1 MIGQTIS
8 HYRVLEKLGGGGMG
22 VVYKAED
29 TRLHRF
35 VALKFLPDEVAE
47 DAQSL
52 ARFRRE
58 AQAASALNHPNIC
71 TIHDIGEENGHA
83 FIAMEFLEGVTLK
96 HKIGGRP
103 MEIDEMLRLGI
114 EIADALDAAHA
125 AGIVHRDIKPA
136 NIFVTKRG
144 HAKVLDFGL
153 AKVKGDQ
160 VGSSQLAGLQVTAE
174 GTDQHLTSPGTT
186 LGTVAYMSPEQALGK
201 ELDHRTDLFSFG
213 AVLYEM
219 STGTLPFRGE
229 TSAAIFDAILHKSP
243 VAPVRLNPDLPPRLE
258 EVTNKA
264 LEKDRNLRYQQA
276 AEMGTDLQRIKR
288 DLDSSGRQ
296 FTSNSA
302 SAASSGASTAVP
314 VASASD
320 RRASDGR
327 PSGPA
332 GSTAA
337 ASAVDASTPLSASSS
352 AVAAARGHKTAT
364 GAALLVGL
372 FIAAAAVYGV
382 YTLVRRPATP
392 PFQTFS
398 ITQLTSTGKVQ
409 NAAISPDGRFLLS
422 VQSDNGSESLWLR
435 NIPTSSDTQVLPA
448 SGQSFASLVFSPDG
462 NSFYFRESAGTTGAF
477 NLFRAPLL
485 GGSPALLAKDVDGG
499 PVFSPDGKRIVYCR
513 YNDPE
518 VNKWRLLQADA
529 DGGNEKVLY
538 VEPAPGGPPAQ
549 LAWSPDGKLLAISNL
564 TLNSKSLS
572 QIRFFDF
579 AQGSVETF
587 VASTDKIILDNAWAP
602 DGRGIFIIYV
612 PRGEHLSV
620 QAQIGL
626 FSYPE
631 GTFHPITNDL
641 TDHSSLSIA
650 GDGHALATVQKET
663 STQIVLMPP
672 SGAGPL
678 TPVPGIA
685 ARESLPS
692 FSWTGDGQ
700 LLISHGDRLVR
711 QHTDGTHAVTILS
724 DPAAWISAPV
734 SCDNDRWIAL
744 NWMVHGEG
752 IANRVWRANPDG
764 SDAVPLTPGGFG
776 SFWGCSPDG
785 KWLYYS
791 DRLTSGVLRISSG
804 GGKPEL
810 VPGANPPNSLM
821 AQAVPSPDGKTIA
834 VFTDVLNPESK
845 AYSNRIVLASLDSGV
860 RNLDLDPTLKAVF
873 HSQGPPDSA
882 AFRFSPDGKSVAFVI
897 EDAGVDNVWI
907 QPLDGSKGR
916 KLTDFNDGERIQDF
930 RWSPDGKTLALLRF
944 HSVSDV
950 ILLRDNSPSKDAH

>member
-35 VALKFLPDEVAE
+35 VALKFLPDEVAG
-47 DAQSL
+47 DAQAL

-96 HKIGGRP
+96 HRIGGRS
-103 MEIDEMLRLGI
+103 MEIDEILRLGI

-153 AKVKGDQ
+153 AKVKADQ
-160 VGSSQLAGLQVTAE
+160 VDSSQLAGLQATAE
-174 GTDQHLTSPGTT
+174 ATDHHLTSPGTT

-243 VAPVRLNPDLPPRLE
+243 VPPVRLNPDLPPRLE

-264 LEKDRNLRYQQA
+264 LEKDRTLRYQQA

-288 DLDSSGRQ
+288 DLDSSGRL
-296 FTSNSA
+296 FASNSESSVPFGGTAVPAVSA
-302 SAASSGASTAVP
+302 SAGQLSGVASS
-314 VASASD
+314 D
-320 RRASDGR
+320 
-327 PSGPA
+327 
-332 GSTAA
+332 
-337 ASAVDASTPLSASSS
+337 VDASALSSGSSS
-352 AVAAARGHKTAT
+352 AVAAIRRHKSAT
-364 GAALLVGL
+364 GAALLAGL
-372 FIAAAAVYGV
+372 LVVAAAIYGV
-382 YTLVRRPATP
+382 YTLLRRPAAT
-392 PFQTFS
+392 PFQNFS
-398 ITQLTSTGKVQ
+398 ITQLTNTGKVQ
-409 NAAISPDGRFLLS
+409 NAAISPDGRFLLT

-435 NIPTSSDTQVLPA
+435 NIPTGSDTQVLPA
-448 SGQSFASLVFSPDG
+448 SGHSFASLVFSPDG
-462 NSFYFRESAGTTGAF
+462 NSFYFRETAGGSGAF

-499 PVFSPDGKRIVYCR
+499 PVFSPDGKRIVYAR

-518 VNKWRLLQADA
+518 LNKWRLLEADT

-538 VEPAPGGPPAQ
+538 VEPAPGGPVAE
-549 LAWSPDGKLLAISNL
+549 LSWSPDGKRVAISTL

-579 AQGSVETF
+579 ASGSVEPF
-587 VASTDKIILDNAWAP
+587 VAPADKIILGNAWTP
-602 DGRGIFIIYV
+602 DGRGIFVAYV

-620 QAQIGL
+620 QTQIGL
-626 FSYPE
+626 FSYPD
-631 GTFHPITNDL
+631 GAFRPITNDL
-641 TDHSSLSIA
+641 TDHSSLSLSA
-650 GDGHALATVQKET
+650 DGHTLATVQKET

-678 TPVPGIA
+678 TLVAGLS
-685 ARESLPS
+685 ARETLPS

-711 QHTDGTHAVTILS
+711 QHIDGTHAATLLS

-734 SCDNDRWIAL
+734 SCDSDRWIAL

-752 IANRVWRANPDG
+752 SANRIWRANPEG
-764 SDAVPLTPGGFG
+764 SDLVPLTSGEFG

-791 DRLTSGVLRISSG
+791 EQITNGVSRIASG
-804 GGKPEL
+804 GGKPEP
-810 VPGANPPNSLM
+810 VPGANPPNSLTV
-821 AQAVPSPDGKTIA
+821 QATLSPDGKTLAI
-834 VFTDVLNPESK
+834 FTEVLNPESK
-845 AYSNRIVLASLDSGV
+845 TYFNRIVLDNLDSGV
-860 RNLDLDPTLKAVF
+860 RNLDLDPALKAVF
-873 HSQGPPDSA
+873 RTQGPPDSA
-882 AFRFSPDGKSVAFVI
+882 GFRFSPDGKFISFVI
-897 EDAGVDNVWI
+897 EDAGEDNIWM
-907 QPLDGSKGR
+907 QPVDGSKGR
-916 KLTDFNDGERIQDF
+916 KLTNFNDSERIQDF
-930 RWSPDGKTLALLRF
+930 RWSPDGKSLALLRF

-950 ILLRDNSPSKDAH
+950 ILLRDPGNSSRVVQ

>member
-35 VALKFLPDEVAE
+35 VALKFLPDEVAG

-96 HKIGGRP
+96 HRIGGRP
-103 MEIDEMLRLGI
+103 MEIDEILRLGI

-136 NIFVTKRG
+136 NMFITKRG

-153 AKVKGDQ
+153 AKVKADRG
-160 VGSSQLAGLQVTAE
+160 GSSQLAGLQATAE

-258 EVTNKA
+258 EITNKA

-276 AEMGTDLQRIKR
+276 AEMGTDLQRVKR
-288 DLDSSGRQ
+288 DLDSSGRL
-296 FTSNSA
+296 FA
-302 SAASSGASTAVP
+302 SQIESSASSGASSVP
-314 VASASD
+314 VVGASAGELSGA
-320 RRASDGR
+320 AS
-327 PSGPA
+327 
-332 GSTAA
+332 
-337 ASAVDASTPLSASSS
+337 SAVDASAPSSASSS
-352 AVAAARGHKTAT
+352 AVATARRHKTAS
-364 GAALLVGL
+364 GAALLAGL
-372 FIAAAAVYGV
+372 LIAAAAVYGV
-382 YTLVRRPATP
+382 YALLRRPAP
-392 PFQTFS
+392 APFQNFS
-398 ITQLTSTGKVQ
+398 ITQLTNTGKVL

-422 VQSDNGSESLWLR
+422 VQSDNGNESLWLR
-435 NIPTSSDTQVLPA
+435 NIPTGSNTQVLPA

-462 NSFYFRESAGTTGAF
+462 NSFYFRETAGGLAAF

-499 PVFSPDGKRIVYCR
+499 SVFSPDGKSIVYSR

-518 VNKWRLLQADA
+518 LNKWRLLQADA

-538 VEPAPGGPPAQ
+538 VEPAAGGPPAE
-549 LAWSPDGKLLAISNL
+549 LSWSPDGKRVAISTL
-564 TLNSKSLS
+564 TSNGKSLS

-579 AQGSVETF
+579 ASGSMQPF
-587 VASTDKIILDNAWAP
+587 VAPSDKIILGNAWAP
-602 DGRGIFIIYV
+602 DGRGIFVNYV

-620 QAQIGL
+620 KEQIGL
-626 FSYPE
+626 FSYPD
-631 GTFHPITNDL
+631 GAFHPITNDL
-641 TDHSSLSIA
+641 TDHNFLSIA
-650 GDGHALATVQKET
+650 ADGHTLATVQQEI

-672 SGAGPL
+672 SGVGPL
-678 TPVPGIA
+678 TPVPGFA

-724 DPAAWISAPV
+724 DPAAWISNPV

-752 IANRVWRANPDG
+752 SGNRIWRANPDG
-764 SDAVPLTPGGFG
+764 SDPVPLTSGEFG
-776 SFWGCSPDG
+776 TFCGCSPDG
-785 KWLYYS
+785 KWLYY
-791 DRLTSGVLRISSG
+791 TEQVTNGVLRVSAG

-810 VPGANPPNSLM
+810 VPGANPPNSQGI
-821 AQAVPSPDGKTIA
+821 QATLSPDGKTLAI
-834 VFTDVLNPESK
+834 FTEVLNPESK
-845 AYSNRIVLASLDSGV
+845 NYSNRIVLASLGSGV
-860 RNLDLDPTLKAVF
+860 RTLDLDTGLKVVYRT
-873 HSQGPPDSA
+873 QGPPASA
-882 AFRFSPDGKSVAFVI
+882 GFRFSPDGKSLAFVI
-897 EDAGVDNVWI
+897 EEAGVDNIWM
-907 QPLDGSKGR
+907 QPVDGSKGR
-916 KLTDFNDGERIQDF
+916 KLTNFNDPEKIQDF
-930 RWSPDGKTLALLRF
+930 RWSPDGKALAMQRF
-944 HSVSDV
+944 SSVSDV
-950 ILLRDNSPSKDAH
+950 ILLHDTGNSSRVGQ

>member
-35 VALKFLPDEVAE
+35 VALKFLPDEVAG

-71 TIHDIGEENGHA
+71 TIYDIGDESGHA

-96 HKIGGRP
+96 HRIGGRA
-103 MEIDEMLRLGI
+103 MEIDEVLRLGI

-153 AKVKGDQ
+153 AKVKAEQ
-160 VGSSQLAGLQVTAE
+160 AQSSQLAGLQATAE
-174 GTDQHLTSPGTT
+174 GSDPHLTSPGTT

-201 ELDHRTDLFSFG
+201 ELDQRTDLFSFG

-229 TSAAIFDAILHKSP
+229 TSAAIFDAILHKAP

-288 DLDSSGRQ
+288 DLDSSGRP
-296 FTSNSA
+296 FASNTEPS
-302 SAASSGASTAVP
+302 ASSGVSAVP
-314 VASASD
+314 VGGAS
-320 RRASDGR
+320 
-327 PSGPA
+327 SGLS
-332 GSTAA
+332 GAA
-337 ASAVDASTPLSASSS
+337 ISAVDASVPSSASSS
-352 AVAAARGHKTAT
+352 AVAAARRHKTAT
-364 GAALLVGL
+364 GAALVVGL
-372 FIAAAAVYGV
+372 LMAAAAAYGV
-382 YTLVRRPATP
+382 YTLLRRPTAAH
-392 PFQTFS
+392 FQNFS
-398 ITQLTSTGKVQ
+398 ITQLTNTGKVQ
-409 NAAISPDGRFLLS
+409 TAAISPDGRFLLS
-422 VQSDNGSESLWLR
+422 VQSDSGNESLWLR
-435 NIPTSSDTQVLPA
+435 NIPTGSNTQVLPGT
-448 SGQSFASLVFSPDG
+448 GQSFASLVFSPDG
-462 NSFYFRESAGTTGAF
+462 NSFYFRETAGSADAF

-485 GGSPALLAKDVDGG
+485 GGSPTLLAKDVDGG
-499 PVFSPDGKRIVYCR
+499 PIFSPDGKHIVYSR

-518 VNKWRLLQADA
+518 LNKWRLLEADA
-529 DGGNEKVLY
+529 EGGNEKVLN
-538 VEPAPGGPPAQ
+538 VESEPGGPAAE
-549 LAWSPDGKLLAISNL
+549 LSWSPDGKRVAISSL

-579 AQGSVETF
+579 ARGSMEPF
-587 VASTDKIILDNAWAP
+587 VAPTDKIILGNAWAP
-602 DGRGIFIIYV
+602 DGRGIFVAYV
-612 PRGEHLSV
+612 PRGEHLAV
-620 QAQIGL
+620 QTQIGL
-626 FSYPE
+626 FSYPD
-631 GTFHPITNDL
+631 GAFRSITNDL
-641 TDHSSLSIA
+641 TDHSSLSLSA
-650 GDGHALATVQKET
+650 DGHTLAAVQKET
-663 STQIVLMPP
+663 STQIALVPP
-672 SGAGPL
+672 SGTGPL

-685 ARESLPS
+685 TRENLPS

-711 QHTDGTHAVTILS
+711 QHSDGTHAVTILS
-724 DPAAWISAPV
+724 DPAAWISDPV

-752 IANRVWRANPDG
+752 SANQIWRANPDG
-764 SDAVPLTPGGFG
+764 SAAVPLTSGEFG
-776 SFWGCSPDG
+776 SLWGCSSDG
-785 KWLYYS
+785 KWLYY
-791 DRLTSGVLRISSG
+791 TEQFTNGVVRVPAG

-810 VPGANPPNSLM
+810 VPGANPPNSLT
-821 AQAVPSPDGKTIA
+821 AQATLSPDGKTLAI
-834 VFTDVLNPESK
+834 FTLVLNPESK
-845 AYSNRIVLASLDSGV
+845 TYSSRIVLASLDSGV
-860 RNLDLDPTLKAVF
+860 RNLDLDPVLKAVF
-873 HSQGPPDSA
+873 HSQGPPASA
-882 AFRFSPDGKSVAFVI
+882 GFHFSPDGKSIAFVI
-897 EDAGVDNVWI
+897 EDTGVDNIWM
-907 QPLDGSKGR
+907 QPVDGSKGR
-916 KLTDFNDGERIQDF
+916 KLTDLNDSESIQDF
-930 RWSPDGKTLALLRF
+930 RWSPDGKALALLRF

-950 ILLRDNSPSKDAH
+950 VLLRDTGNSSSGTQ

>member
-29 TRLHRF
+29 TRLRRF
-35 VALKFLPDEVAE
+35 VALKFLPDDVAG

-71 TIHDIGEENGHA
+71 TIHDIGDENGHA

-103 MEIDEMLRLGI
+103 MEIDELLRLGI

-136 NIFVTKRG
+136 NIFITKRG

-153 AKVKGDQ
+153 AKVKADRLE
-160 VGSSQLAGLQVTAE
+160 SSQLAGLQATAE

-229 TSAAIFDAILHKSP
+229 TSAAIFDAILHKAP

-288 DLDSSGRQ
+288 DLDSSGRLVG
-296 FTSNSA
+296 SSIE
-302 SAASSGASTAVP
+302 SPASSGASTAVP
-314 VASASD
+314 VASASEGQ
-320 RRASDGR
+320 S
-327 PSGPA
+327 SGPA
-332 GSTAA
+332 SSGAR
-337 ASAVDASTPLSASSS
+337 ASAPSSASSS
-352 AVAAARGHKTAT
+352 AVATAQRHKTAT
-364 GAALLVGL
+364 GAALLAGL
-372 FIAAAAVYGV
+372 LIAAAAVFGV
-382 YTLVRRPATP
+382 YTLLRRPAAI
-392 PFQTFS
+392 PFQSFS
-398 ITQLTSTGKVQ
+398 ITQLTNTGKVR

-422 VQSDNGSESLWLR
+422 VQSDNGNESLWLR
-435 NIPTSSDTQVLPA
+435 NIPTGSDTQVIPA
-448 SGQSFASLVFSPDG
+448 SGQSFASLVFSSDG
-462 NSFYFRESAGTTGAF
+462 NSFYFRETAGPEGAF

-485 GGSPALLAKDVDGG
+485 GGAPTLLAKDVDGG
-499 PVFSPDGKRIVYCR
+499 PVFSPDGKRIVYSR

-518 VNKWRLLQADA
+518 VNKWRLLEADA
-529 DGGNEKVLY
+529 DGGNEKVLN
-538 VEPAPGGPPAQ
+538 VEPTPGGPPAE
-549 LAWSPDGKLLAISNL
+549 LSWSPDGKRVAISTL

-579 AQGSVETF
+579 ALGSIQLF
-587 VASTDKIILDNAWAP
+587 VAPTDKIIIGNAWAP
-602 DGRGIFIIYV
+602 DGRGIFVNYI

-620 QAQIGL
+620 EAQIGL

-650 GDGHALATVQKET
+650 GDGHTLATVQRET

-685 ARESLPS
+685 AREALPS

-700 LLISHGDRLVR
+700 LLVSHGDRLIR
-711 QHTDGTHAVTILS
+711 QHTDGSHAVTLLS
-724 DPAAWISAPV
+724 DPAAWISDPV

-752 IANRVWRANPDG
+752 SANRIWRANPDG
-764 SDAVPLTPGGFG
+764 SGAVPLTSGEFG
-776 SFWGCSPDG
+776 SLWGCSPDG
-785 KWLYYS
+785 KWLYYTEQV
-791 DRLTSGVLRISSG
+791 TSGVLRISSG
-804 GGKPEL
+804 GGKPEP
-810 VPGANPPNSLM
+810 VPGANPPNSLTG
-821 AQAVPSPDGKTIA
+821 QAMLSPDGKTLAI
-834 VFTDVLNPESK
+834 FTEVLNPESK
-845 AYSNRIVLASLDSGV
+845 TYFTRIVLAGLDSGV
-860 RNLDLDPTLKAVF
+860 RNLDVDPALKVIF
-873 HSQGPPDSA
+873 RSQGPPDSA
-882 AFRFSPDGKSVAFVI
+882 GFHFSPDGKSIAFVVD
-897 EDAGVDNVWI
+897 EAGQDNIWI
-907 QPLDGSKGR
+907 QPLEGSKGR
-916 KLTDFNDGERIQDF
+916 NLTHFNDPEKIQDF
-930 RWSPDGKTLALLRF
+930 RWSPDGKSLALLRF
-944 HSVSDV
+944 SSVSDV
-950 ILLRDNSPSKDAH
+950 ILLRDTGASTTAP

>member
-35 VALKFLPDEVAE
+35 VALKFLPDAVAG

-71 TIHDIGEENGHA
+71 TIHDIGDENGHP

-96 HKIGGRP
+96 HRIGGRA
-103 MEIDEMLRLGI
+103 MEIDEILRLGI

-153 AKVKGDQ
+153 AKVKADQ
-160 VGSSQLAGLQVTAE
+160 AQSSQLAGLQATAE
-174 GTDQHLTSPGTT
+174 GSDQHLTSPGTT

-219 STGTLPFRGE
+219 STGTLPFRGD

-264 LEKDRNLRYQQA
+264 LEKERSLRYQQA
-276 AEMGTDLQRIKR
+276 AEMGTDLQRVKR
-288 DLDSSGRQ
+288 DLDSSGRPLA
-296 FTSNSA
+296 SNIESP
-302 SAASSGASTAVP
+302 ASSGVSAVPMGDASAGQLSRAAISTAD
-314 VASASD
+314 ASA
-320 RRASDGR
+320 
-327 PSGPA
+327 PS
-332 GSTAA
+332 
-337 ASAVDASTPLSASSS
+337 SASSS
-352 AVAAARGHKTAT
+352 AVAAARRHKTAT
-364 GAALLVGL
+364 GAVLLVGL
-372 FIAAAAVYGV
+372 LIAAAAVYGI
-382 YTLVRRPATP
+382 YALSRHPTAAR
-392 PFQTFS
+392 FQNFS
-398 ITQLTSTGKVQ
+398 ITQLTSTGKVL

-422 VQSDNGSESLWLR
+422 VQSDNGNESLWLR
-435 NIPTSSDTQVLPA
+435 NIPTGSNTQVIPA
-448 SGQSFASLVFSPDG
+448 SGESFASLVFSPDG
-462 NSFYFRESAGTTGAF
+462 NSFYFRESVGTAATF
-477 NLFRAPLL
+477 SLFRAPLL
-485 GGSPALLAKDVDGG
+485 GGSPVLLAKDVDGG
-499 PVFSPDGKRIVYCR
+499 PVFSPDGKSMVYCR

-529 DGGNEKVLY
+529 DGGNEKVLNI
-538 VEPAPGGPPAQ
+538 EAEPGGPAAE
-549 LAWSPDGKLLAISNL
+549 LSWSPDGKRMAISTL

-572 QIRFFDF
+572 RLRFFDF
-579 AQGSVETF
+579 AHGSIEPF
-587 VASTDKIILDNAWAP
+587 VAPADKIILGNAWAP
-602 DGRGIFIIYV
+602 DGRGIFVAYV

-626 FSYPE
+626 FSYPD
-631 GTFHPITNDL
+631 GAFRSITNDL
-641 TDHSSLSIA
+641 ADHGSLSLSA
-650 GDGHALATVQKET
+650 DGRTLATVQKET

-672 SGAGPL
+672 SGAGSL
-678 TPVPGIA
+678 TAVPGIA
-685 ARESLPS
+685 TREALPS

-700 LLISHGDRLVR
+700 LLISHGDRLIR
-711 QHTDGTHAVTILS
+711 QHTDGTHAMTILS
-724 DPAAWISAPV
+724 DPAAWISDPV

-752 IANRVWRANPDG
+752 SPNRIWRSNPDG
-764 SDAVPLTPGGFG
+764 SGGVPLTSGEFG
-776 SFWGCSPDG
+776 SLWGCSPDG
-785 KWLYYS
+785 KWLYYT
-791 DRLTSGVLRISSG
+791 DQIVNGVLRVPAN

-810 VPGANPPNSLM
+810 VPGTNPPNSLM
-821 AQAVPSPDGKTIA
+821 AQATLSSDGKTLA
-834 VFTDVLNPESK
+834 TFTGVLNPESK
-845 AYSNRIVLASLDSGV
+845 TYSNRIVLASLDSGV
-860 RNLDLDPTLKAVF
+860 RNLDLNPVLNVVF
-873 HSQGPPDSA
+873 HSQGPPQSA
-882 AFRFSPDGKSVAFVI
+882 GFHFSPDGRSIAFVI
-897 EDAGVDNVWI
+897 EEAGVDNIWI
-907 QPLDGSKGR
+907 QPLNGSNGR
-916 KLTDFNDGERIQDF
+916 KLTNFNDSERIQDF

-944 HSVSDV
+944 SSVSDV
-950 ILLRDNSPSKDAH
+950 VLLRDTGNGSKVAQ

>member
-35 VALKFLPDEVAE
+35 VALKFLPDDVAR

-71 TIHDIGEENGHA
+71 TIHDIGDENGHA

-96 HKIGGRP
+96 HRIGGRA
-103 MEIDEMLRLGI
+103 MEVDEILRLGI

-125 AGIVHRDIKPA
+125 TGIVHRDIKPA

-153 AKVKGDQ
+153 AKVRADQ
-160 VGSSQLAGLQVTAE
+160 VESSQLAGLQATAE
-174 GTDQHLTSPGTT
+174 GSDQHLTSPGTT

-213 AVLYEM
+213 AVIYEM

-229 TSAAIFDAILHKSP
+229 TSAAIFDAILHKAP

-288 DLDSSGRQ
+288 DLDSSGRV
-296 FTSNSA
+296 FANGESS
-302 SAASSGASTAVP
+302 ASSGASTAVP
-314 VASASD
+314 AAN
-320 RRASDGR
+320 ASDGR
-327 PSGPA
+327 LSGPA
-332 GSTAA
+332 GSTAPG
-337 ASAVDASTPLSASSS
+337 STVDVSTSLSASSS
-352 AVAAARGHKTAT
+352 AVAAARGNKTAT

-372 FIAAAAVYGV
+372 LVAAAAVYGV
-382 YTLVRRPATP
+382 YTLVRRPAAA
-392 PFQTFS
+392 PFQSFS
-398 ITQLTSTGKVQ
+398 IAQLTSTGKVQ

-422 VQSDNGSESLWLR
+422 VQSDNGNESLWLR
-435 NIPTSSDTQVLPA
+435 NIPTGSDTQVLPA
-448 SGQSFASLVFSPDG
+448 SGESFASLVFSPDG
-462 NSFYFRESAGTTGAF
+462 NSFYFRETAGFTGAF

-518 VNKWRLLQADA
+518 LNKWRLLQADA
-529 DGGNEKVLY
+529 DGGNEKVLNI
-538 VEPAPGGPPAQ
+538 EPTPGGPPAE
-549 LAWSPDGKLLAISNL
+549 LSWSPDGKRLAISNL

-579 AQGSVETF
+579 AQGSMETF
-587 VASTDKIILDNAWAP
+587 VTSTDKIILDDAWAP
-602 DGRGIFIIYV
+602 DGRGIFVIYV

-626 FSYPE
+626 FSYPD

-641 TDHSSLSIA
+641 TDHNSLSIA

-700 LLISHGDRLVR
+700 LLISHGDHLVR
-711 QHTDGTHAVTILS
+711 EHTDGTHAVTLLS

-734 SCDNDRWIAL
+734 SCENDHWIAL

-752 IANRVWRANPDG
+752 IANRIWRANPDG
-764 SDAVPLTPGGFG
+764 SDAVPLTSGEFG

-785 KWLYYS
+785 KWLYFS
-791 DRLTSGVLRISSG
+791 ERHTNGVLRISSG

-834 VFTDVLNPESK
+834 IFTDVLNPESK

-873 HSQGPPDSA
+873 RSQGPPDSA
-882 AFRFSPDGKSVAFVI
+882 GFHFSPDGKSIDFVI
-897 EDAGVDNVWI
+897 EDGGADNIWM

-916 KLTDFNDGERIQDF
+916 KLTNFDDAEQIQDF

-950 ILLRDNSPSKDAH
+950 ILLRDNGAAKDAR

>member
-29 TRLHRF
+29 TRLRRF
-35 VALKFLPDEVAE
+35 VALKFLPDEVAG

-71 TIHDIGEENGHA
+71 TIYDIGDESGHA
-83 FIAMEFLEGVTLK
+83 FIAMEFLEGATLK
-96 HKIGGRP
+96 HRIGGRA
-103 MEIDEMLRLGI
+103 MEIDEILRLGI

-125 AGIVHRDIKPA
+125 AAIVHRDIKPA

-153 AKVKGDQ
+153 AKVNADH
-160 VGSSQLAGLQVTAE
+160 VEPSQLGGLQATAE
-174 GTDQHLTSPGTT
+174 GIDQHLTSPGTT

-264 LEKDRNLRYQQA
+264 LEKDRSLRYQQA
-276 AEMGTDLQRIKR
+276 AEMGTDLQRVKR
-288 DLDSSGRQ
+288 DLDSSGHVIAPDGGSS
-296 FTSNSA
+296 TSSGAAAGPVGAASA
-302 SAASSGASTAVP
+302 GQLSGAASSAAPASTL
-314 VASASD
+314 
-320 RRASDGR
+320 
-327 PSGPA
+327 SG
-332 GSTAA
+332 
-337 ASAVDASTPLSASSS
+337 ASSS
-352 AVAAARGHKTAT
+352 AVAAAGRHKTAA
-364 GAALLVGL
+364 GAAVLAGLLITV
-372 FIAAAAVYGV
+372 AAVYGI
-382 YTLVRRPATP
+382 YTLVRRPAAA
-392 PFQTFS
+392 PFQNFS
-398 ITQLTSTGKVQ
+398 ITQLTSTGKVLI
-409 NAAISPDGRFLLS
+409 AAISPDGRFLLS
-422 VQSDNGSESLWLR
+422 VQSDNGNESLWLR
-435 NIPTSSDTQVLPA
+435 NIPTGSDTQVLAA

-462 NSFYFRESAGTTGAF
+462 NSFYFRETAGGPSAF

-485 GGSPALLAKDVDGG
+485 GGSPTLLAKDVDGG
-499 PVFSPDGKRIVYCR
+499 PVFSPDGKSIVYSR

-518 VNKWRLLQADA
+518 LNKWRLLEADA
-529 DGGNEKVLY
+529 DGGNEKVLNI
-538 VEPAPGGPPAQ
+538 EADPGGPAAE
-549 LAWSPDGKLLAISNL
+549 LSWSPDGKRVAFSSL

-579 AQGSVETF
+579 ARGSMEAF
-587 VASTDKIILDNAWAP
+587 VAPTDKIILGNAWAP
-602 DGRGIFIIYV
+602 DGRGIFVNYV

-620 QAQIGL
+620 KGQIGL

-631 GTFHPITNDL
+631 GTFRSVTTDL
-641 TDHSSLSIA
+641 TDHNSLSVA
-650 GDGHALATVQKET
+650 GDGHTLATVQKET
-663 STQIVLMPP
+663 STQIALMPP
-672 SGAGPL
+672 NGAGPL

-685 ARESLPS
+685 ARENLPS

-700 LLISHGDRLVR
+700 LLISHGDHLVR

-724 DPAAWISAPV
+724 DPTAWISAPV

-752 IANRVWRANPDG
+752 SGNRLWRANPDG
-764 SDAVPLTPGGFG
+764 SDPMPLSSGDFG

-785 KWLYYS
+785 KWLYY
-791 DRLTSGVLRISSG
+791 TEQFTNGVLRVPAS

-810 VPGANPPNSLM
+810 VPGANPPNSLTV
-821 AQAVPSPDGKTIA
+821 QATPFPDGKGIA
-834 VFTDVLNPESK
+834 IFTEVLNPETK
-845 AYSNRIVLASLDSGV
+845 TYSNRIVLDSLDSGV
-860 RNLDLDPTLKAVF
+860 RNLDLDSTLKAVF
-873 HSQGPPDSA
+873 RSQGPPDSA
-882 AFRFSPDGKSVAFVI
+882 GFHFSPDGKSIDFVI
-897 EDAGVDNVWI
+897 EDRGVDNIWM

-916 KLTDFNDGERIQDF
+916 KLTNFNDSEQIQDF
-930 RWSPDGKTLALLRF
+930 RWSPDGKSLALLRF
-944 HSVSDV
+944 SSVSDV
-950 ILLRDNSPSKDAH
+950 ILLRDTATVRGSSDVRH

>member
-35 VALKFLPDEVAE
+35 VALKFLPDEVAG

-96 HKIGGRP
+96 HRIGGRS
-103 MEIDEMLRLGI
+103 MEIDEILRVGI

-153 AKVKGDQ
+153 AKVKAEPAQ
-160 VGSSQLAGLQVTAE
+160 SSQLAGLQATVE
-174 GTDQHLTSPGTT
+174 GTNQHLTSPGTT

-288 DLDSSGRQ
+288 DLDSSGRP
-296 FTSNSA
+296 FASNSE
-302 SAASSGASTAVP
+302 SSASSGASAVP
-314 VASASD
+314 VVSASA
-320 RRASDGR
+320 GQL
-327 PSGPA
+327 SGAA
-332 GSTAA
+332 G
-337 ASAVDASTPLSASSS
+337 SAVDISAPSNASSS
-352 AVAAARGHKTAT
+352 AVAAIRQHKTAT
-364 GAALLVGL
+364 GAALLAGL
-372 FIAAAAVYGV
+372 LIAAAAVYGV
-382 YTLVRRPATP
+382 YTLLRRPVVA
-392 PFQTFS
+392 PFQSFS
-398 ITQLTSTGKVQ
+398 ITQLTNTGKVQ

-422 VQSDNGSESLWLR
+422 VQSDNGNESLWLR
-435 NIPTSSDTQVLPA
+435 NIPTGSDTQVLPA

-462 NSFYFRESAGTTGAF
+462 DSFYFRETAGGAAAF
-477 NLFRAPLL
+477 NLFRVPLL
-485 GGSPALLAKDVDGG
+485 GGSPTLLAKDVDGG
-499 PVFSPDGKRIVYCR
+499 PIFSPDGKRIVYCR

-518 VNKWRLLQADA
+518 LNKWRLLEADA
-529 DGGNEKVLY
+529 EGGNEKVLY
-538 VEPAPGGPPAQ
+538 VEPAPGGPPAE
-549 LAWSPDGKLLAISNL
+549 LSWSPDGKRVAISTL
-564 TLNSKSLS
+564 TFNSKSLS

-579 AQGSVETF
+579 ASGSVEPF
-587 VASTDKIILDNAWAP
+587 VASADKIILGNAWSP
-602 DGRGIFIIYV
+602 DGRGIFVSYV

-620 QAQIGL
+620 QNQIGL
-626 FSYPE
+626 FSYPD
-631 GTFHPITNDL
+631 GAFRPITNDL
-641 TDHSSLSIA
+641 TDHNSLSLSA
-650 GDGHALATVQKET
+650 DGHTLATVQKET
-663 STQIVLMPP
+663 STQIVHMPP
-672 SGAGPL
+672 SGIGPL
-678 TPVPGIA
+678 MPVPGIA
-685 ARESLPS
+685 TRETLPS

-724 DPAAWISAPV
+724 DPAAWISDPV

-752 IANRVWRANPDG
+752 SANRIWRANPDG
-764 SDAVPLTPGGFG
+764 SGAVPLTSGEFG
-776 SFWGCSPDG
+776 SLWGCSPDG
-785 KWLYYS
+785 KWLYY
-791 DRLTSGVLRISSG
+791 TEQITNGVLRVAAG

-810 VPGANPPNSLM
+810 VPGANPPNSLTV
-821 AQAVPSPDGKTIA
+821 QATLSTDGKTLAI
-834 VFTDVLNPESK
+834 FTEVLNPESK
-845 AYSNRIVLASLDSGV
+845 TYSNRIVLARLDSGV
-860 RNLDLDPTLKAVF
+860 RNLDLDPALKADF
-873 HSQGPPDSA
+873 RNQGPPDSA
-882 AFRFSPDGKSVAFVI
+882 GFRFSPDGKSIAFVI
-897 EDAGVDNVWI
+897 DEAGVDNIWM
-907 QPLDGSKGR
+907 QPVDGSKGR
-916 KLTDFNDGERIQDF
+916 KLTNFSDSERIQDF
-930 RWSPDGKTLALLRF
+930 RWSPDGKALALLRF
-944 HSVSDV
+944 SSVSDV
-950 ILLRDNSPSKDAH
+950 ILLRDTGNSSRVAE

>member
-35 VALKFLPDEVAE
+35 VALKFLPDEVAG

-71 TIHDIGEENGHA
+71 TIYDIGDESGHA

-96 HKIGGRP
+96 HRIGGRA
-103 MEIDEMLRLGI
+103 MEIDETLRLGI
-114 EIADALDAAHA
+114 EIADALDAAHT

-153 AKVKGDQ
+153 AKVKAEQ
-160 VGSSQLAGLQVTAE
+160 AQSSQLAGLQATAE
-174 GTDQHLTSPGTT
+174 GSDQHLTSPGTT

-201 ELDHRTDLFSFG
+201 ELDQRTDLFSFG

-229 TSAAIFDAILHKSP
+229 TSAAIFDAILHKAP

-288 DLDSSGRQ
+288 DLDSSGRP
-296 FTSNSA
+296 FASNTEPS
-302 SAASSGASTAVP
+302 ASSGVSAVP
-314 VASASD
+314 VGGAS
-320 RRASDGR
+320 
-327 PSGPA
+327 SGLS
-332 GSTAA
+332 GAA
-337 ASAVDASTPLSASSS
+337 ISPVDASVPSSASSS
-352 AVAAARGHKTAT
+352 AVAAARRHKTAT
-364 GAALLVGL
+364 GAALVVGL
-372 FIAAAAVYGV
+372 LMAAAAAYGV
-382 YTLVRRPATP
+382 YTLLRRPTAAH
-392 PFQTFS
+392 FQNFS

-409 NAAISPDGRFLLS
+409 RAAISPDGRFLLS
-422 VQSDNGSESLWLR
+422 VQSDSGNESLWLR
-435 NIPTSSDTQVLPA
+435 NIPTGSNTQVLPGA
-448 SGQSFASLVFSPDG
+448 GQSFASLVFSPDG
-462 NSFYFRESAGTTGAF
+462 NSFYFRETAGSADAF

-485 GGSPALLAKDVDGG
+485 GGSPTLLAKDVDGG
-499 PVFSPDGKRIVYCR
+499 PIFSPDGKHIVYSR

-518 VNKWRLLQADA
+518 LNKWRLLEADA
-529 DGGNEKVLY
+529 EGGNEKVLN
-538 VEPAPGGPPAQ
+538 VESEPGGPAAE
-549 LAWSPDGKLLAISNL
+549 LSWSPDGKRVAISSL

-579 AQGSVETF
+579 ARGSMEPF
-587 VASTDKIILDNAWAP
+587 VAPTDKIILGNAWAP
-602 DGRGIFIIYV
+602 DGRGIFVAYV
-612 PRGEHLSV
+612 PRGEHLAV
-620 QAQIGL
+620 QTQIGL
-626 FSYPE
+626 FSYPD
-631 GTFHPITNDL
+631 GAFRSITNDL
-641 TDHSSLSIA
+641 TDHSSLSLSA
-650 GDGHALATVQKET
+650 DGHTLAAVQKET
-663 STQIVLMPP
+663 STQIALVPP
-672 SGAGPL
+672 SGTGPL

-685 ARESLPS
+685 TRENLPS

-711 QHTDGTHAVTILS
+711 QHSDGTHAVTLLS
-724 DPAAWISAPV
+724 DPAAWISDPV

-752 IANRVWRANPDG
+752 SANQIWRANPDG
-764 SDAVPLTPGGFG
+764 SAAVPLTSGEFG
-776 SFWGCSPDG
+776 SLWGCSSDG
-785 KWLYYS
+785 KWLYY
-791 DRLTSGVLRISSG
+791 TEQFTNGVVRVPAG

-810 VPGANPPNSLM
+810 VPGANPPNSLT
-821 AQAVPSPDGKTIA
+821 AQATLSPDGKTLAI
-834 VFTDVLNPESK
+834 FTLVLNPESK
-845 AYSNRIVLASLDSGV
+845 TYSSRIVLASLDSGV
-860 RNLDLDPTLKAVF
+860 RNLDLDPVLKAVF
-873 HSQGPPDSA
+873 HSQGPPASA
-882 AFRFSPDGKSVAFVI
+882 GFHFSPDGKSIAFVI
-897 EDAGVDNVWI
+897 EDTGVDNIWM
-907 QPLDGSKGR
+907 QPVDGSKGR
-916 KLTDFNDGERIQDF
+916 KLTDLNDSESIQDF
-930 RWSPDGKTLALLRF
+930 RWSPDGKALALLRF

-950 ILLRDNSPSKDAH
+950 VLLRDTGNSSSGTQ

>member
-35 VALKFLPDEVAE
+35 VALKFLPDEVAG

-83 FIAMEFLEGVTLK
+83 FIAMEFLEGMTLK
-96 HKIGGRP
+96 HRIGGRP
-103 MEIDEMLRLGI
+103 MEIDEILRLGI

-136 NIFVTKRG
+136 NMFVTKRG

-153 AKVKGDQ
+153 AKVKADPA
-160 VGSSQLAGLQVTAE
+160 GSSQLAGLQATAE

-186 LGTVAYMSPEQALGK
+186 LGTVAYMSTEQALGK

-229 TSAAIFDAILHKSP
+229 TSAAIFDAILHKAP

-258 EVTNKA
+258 EVINKA

-276 AEMGTDLQRIKR
+276 AELGTDLQRIKR
-288 DLDSSGRQ
+288 DLDSSGRV
-296 FTSNSA
+296 FASNSE
-302 SAASSGASTAVP
+302 SSASSGASAVP
-314 VASASD
+314 VVSAS
-320 RRASDGR
+320 
-327 PSGPA
+327 SGQLSGAA
-332 GSTAA
+332 G
-337 ASAVDASTPLSASSS
+337 SAVDTSKPLSGSSS
-352 AVAAARGHKTAT
+352 AVAGIGRHKTAT
-364 GAALLVGL
+364 AAAVLGGLL
-372 FIAAAAVYGV
+372 IAAAAVYGV
-382 YTLVRRPATP
+382 YTLLRRPAAA
-392 PFQTFS
+392 PFQSFS
-398 ITQLTSTGKVQ
+398 ITQLTNTGKVQ
-409 NAAISPDGRFLLS
+409 NAAISPDGRFLLT

-435 NIPTSSDTQVLPA
+435 NIPTGSDTQVLPA

-462 NSFYFRESAGTTGAF
+462 NSFYFRQTAGGAAAF
-477 NLFRAPLL
+477 NLFRVPLL
-485 GGSPALLAKDVDGG
+485 GGSPTLLAKDVDGG
-499 PVFSPDGKRIVYCR
+499 PIFSPDGKRIVYSR

-518 VNKWRLLQADA
+518 LNKWRLLEADA
-529 DGGNEKVLY
+529 EGGNEKVLY
-538 VEPAPGGPPAQ
+538 VEPAPGGPAAE
-549 LAWSPDGKLLAISNL
+549 LSWSPDGKRVAISTL
-564 TLNSKSLS
+564 TSNSKSLS

-579 AQGSVETF
+579 ARGSVEPF
-587 VASTDKIILDNAWAP
+587 VASADKIILGNTWAP
-602 DGRGIFIIYV
+602 DGRGIFVSYV

-620 QAQIGL
+620 QNQIGL
-626 FSYPE
+626 FSYPD
-631 GTFHPITNDL
+631 GAFRSITNDL
-641 TDHSSLSIA
+641 TDHSSLSLSA
-650 GDGHALATVQKET
+650 DGHTLATVQKET

-685 ARESLPS
+685 TRETLPS

-724 DPAAWISAPV
+724 DPAAWISDPV

-752 IANRVWRANPDG
+752 SANRIWRANPDG
-764 SDAVPLTPGGFG
+764 SGAVPLTSGEFG
-776 SFWGCSPDG
+776 SLWGCSPDG
-785 KWLYYS
+785 KSLYYTQQS
-791 DRLTSGVLRISSG
+791 TNGVWRVAAG
-804 GGKPEL
+804 GGNPEL
-810 VPGANPPNSLM
+810 VPGANPPNSLTI
-821 AQAVPSPDGKTIA
+821 QAA
-834 VFTDVLNPESK
+834 L
-845 AYSNRIVLASLDSGV
+845 
-860 RNLDLDPTLKAVF
+860 
-873 HSQGPPDSA
+873 
-882 AFRFSPDGKSVAFVI
+882 
-897 EDAGVDNVWI
+897 
-907 QPLDGSKGR
+907 
-916 KLTDFNDGERIQDF
+916 
-930 RWSPDGKTLALLRF
+930 SPDGKTLAIFTEVL
-944 HSVSDV
+944 
-950 ILLRDNSPSKDAH
+950 NPESKTYSTGSCSTVWTPACRTSTSIPL

>member
-35 VALKFLPDEVAE
+35 VALKFLPDEVSG

-96 HKIGGRP
+96 HRIGGRP
-103 MEIDEMLRLGI
+103 MEIDEILRLGI

-153 AKVKGDQ
+153 AKVKADQ
-160 VGSSQLAGLQVTAE
+160 VDSSQLAGLQATAE

-229 TSAAIFDAILHKSP
+229 TSAAIFDAILHKFP
-243 VAPVRLNPDLPPRLE
+243 VAPVRLNPDLTPRLE

-264 LEKDRNLRYQQA
+264 LEKDRTLRYQQA

-288 DLDSSGRQ
+288 DLDSSGRL
-296 FTSNSA
+296 FDSNSE
-302 SAASSGASTAVP
+302 SSASSGASGVH
-314 VASASD
+314 VVIASAGQLSGA
-320 RRASDGR
+320 AS
-327 PSGPA
+327 
-332 GSTAA
+332 
-337 ASAVDASTPLSASSS
+337 SAVDPSASSSGSSS
-352 AVAAARGHKTAT
+352 AVAAIRRHKTAS
-364 GAALLVGL
+364 GAALLAGL
-372 FIAAAAVYGV
+372 LIAAAAVYGV
-382 YTLVRRPATP
+382 YTLLRRPAAA
-392 PFQTFS
+392 PFQNFS
-398 ITQLTSTGKVQ
+398 ITQLTNTGKVQ
-409 NAAISPDGRFLLS
+409 NAAISPDGRFLLT

-435 NIPTSSDTQVLPA
+435 NIPTGSDTQVLPA

-462 NSFYFRESAGTTGAF
+462 NSFYFRETAGGAAAC

-485 GGSPALLAKDVDGG
+485 GGSPTLLAKDVDGG
-499 PVFSPDGKRIVYCR
+499 PIFSPDGKRIVYSR

-518 VNKWRLLQADA
+518 LNKWRLLETDA

-538 VEPAPGGPPAQ
+538 VEPAPGGPVAE
-549 LAWSPDGKLLAISNL
+549 LSWSPDSKRVAISTL
-564 TLNSKSLS
+564 TSNGKSLS
-572 QIRFFDF
+572 QIRFFDL
-579 AQGSVETF
+579 AGGSMQPF
-587 VASTDKIILDNAWAP
+587 VAPADKIILGNAWAP
-602 DGRGIFIIYV
+602 DGRGIFVAYV

-620 QAQIGL
+620 QTQIGL
-626 FSYPE
+626 FSYPD
-631 GTFHPITNDL
+631 GAFRPITNDL
-641 TDHSSLSIA
+641 TDHNFLSLA
-650 GDGHALATVQKET
+650 ADGHTLVTVQKET
-663 STQIVLMPP
+663 STQIVLMSP

-678 TPVPGIA
+678 TRVSGIA
-685 ARESLPS
+685 TRETLPS

-700 LLISHGDRLVR
+700 LLISHGDHLVR

-724 DPAAWISAPV
+724 DPAAWISDPV
-734 SCDNDRWIAL
+734 SCDKDRWIAL
-744 NWMVHGEG
+744 NWMIHGEG
-752 IANRVWRANPDG
+752 SGNRIWRANPDG
-764 SDAVPLTPGGFG
+764 SDAVSLTSGEF
-776 SFWGCSPDG
+776 SRLWGCSPDG
-785 KWLYYS
+785 KWLYY
-791 DRLTSGVLRISSG
+791 TEQITNGVLRMASG
-804 GGKPEL
+804 GGKPEF
-810 VPGANPPNSLM
+810 VPGANPPNSLT
-821 AQAVPSPDGKTIA
+821 AQAILSPDGKTLAI
-834 VFTDVLNPESK
+834 FTVVLNPESK
-845 AYSNRIVLASLDSGV
+845 TYFNRIVLASLDSGV
-860 RNLDLDPTLKAVF
+860 RNLDLDPVLKAAF
-873 HSQGPPDSA
+873 RSQGPPQSA
-882 AFRFSPDGKSVAFVI
+882 GFRFSPDGKSIAFVI
-897 EDAGVDNVWI
+897 DDAGVDNIWM

-916 KLTDFNDGERIQDF
+916 KLTHFSDPEKIQDF
-930 RWSPDGKTLALLRF
+930 RWSPDGKALALLRF

-950 ILLRDNSPSKDAH
+950 ILLHDTGKSSRVAQ

>member
-8 HYRVLEKLGGGGMG
+8 HYRIIEKLGGGGMG

-29 TRLHRF
+29 ARLHRF
-35 VALKFLPDEVAE
+35 VALKFLPDEVAG

-71 TIHDIGEENGHA
+71 TIHDIGDENGHA
-83 FIAMEFLEGVTLK
+83 FIAMESLEGVTLK
-96 HKIGGRP
+96 HRIGGRS
-103 MEIDEMLRLGI
+103 MEIDEILRLGI

-153 AKVKGDQ
+153 AKVKAEQ
-160 VGSSQLAGLQVTAE
+160 AQSSQLAGLQATAE

-201 ELDHRTDLFSFG
+201 ELDQRTDLFSFG

-219 STGTLPFRGE
+219 STGTLAFRGE
-229 TSAAIFDAILHKSP
+229 TSAAIFDAILHKAP

-258 EVTNKA
+258 EVTSKA

-288 DLDSSGRQ
+288 DLDSSGRLVG
-296 FTSNSA
+296 SSIE
-302 SAASSGASTAVP
+302 SPPSSGASTAVGA
-314 VASASD
+314 VSASA
-320 RRASDGR
+320 GQV
-327 PSGPA
+327 SG
-332 GSTAA
+332 A
-337 ASAVDASTPLSASSS
+337 ASSGAEASARSNASSS
-352 AVAAARGHKTAT
+352 AVAAARRHKTAT
-364 GAALLVGL
+364 GAALFAGL
-372 FIAAAAVYGV
+372 LIAAAAVYGV
-382 YTLVRRPATP
+382 YTFLRLPTAA
-392 PFQTFS
+392 PFESFS
-398 ITQLTSTGKVQ
+398 ITQLTNTGKVQ

-422 VQSDNGSESLWLR
+422 VQSDNGNESLWLR
-435 NIPTSSDTQVLPA
+435 NIPTGSDTQVLPA
-448 SGQSFASLVFSPDG
+448 SGESFASLVFSPDG
-462 NSFYFRESAGTTGAF
+462 NSFYFRKTAGGLSAF

-485 GGSPALLAKDVDGG
+485 GGSPTLLAKDVDGG
-499 PVFSPDGKRIVYCR
+499 PVFSPDGKSIVYSR

-518 VNKWRLLQADA
+518 LNKWRLLEADA
-529 DGGNEKVLY
+529 DGGNEKVLNI
-538 VEPAPGGPPAQ
+538 EPDPGGPA
-549 LAWSPDGKLLAISNL
+549 AEFSWSPDGKRLAISTL
-564 TLNSKSLS
+564 TLNSKALS

-579 AQGSVETF
+579 TRGSMEPF
-587 VASTDKIILDNAWAP
+587 VAPTDKIILGSGWTP
-602 DGRGIFIIYV
+602 DGRGIFVNYV

-620 QAQIGL
+620 KAQIGL
-626 FSYPE
+626 FSYPD
-631 GTFHPITNDL
+631 GAFHPVTNDL

-650 GDGHALATVQKET
+650 GDGHTLATVQKET
-663 STQIVLMPP
+663 SAQIVLMPP

-685 ARESLPS
+685 ARENLPS

-711 QHTDGTHAVTILS
+711 QHTDGTHAVTLLS

-752 IANRVWRANPDG
+752 NANRIWRANADG
-764 SDAVPLTPGGFG
+764 SDAVPLTSGEFGG
-776 SFWGCSPDG
+776 FWGCSPDG
-785 KWLYYS
+785 KWLYYTEQFS
-791 DRLTSGVLRISSG
+791 NGVLRVSAG

-810 VPGANPPNSLM
+810 VPGSNPPNSLIG
-821 AQAVPSPDGKTIA
+821 QATLSPDGKTLA
-834 VFTDVLNPESK
+834 VFTGVLNPESK
-845 AYSNRIVLASLDSGV
+845 TYFNRIVLASLDSGV
-860 RNLDLDPTLKAVF
+860 RNLDIDPALNAVF
-873 HSQGPPDSA
+873 RSQGPPDSA
-882 AFRFSPDGKSVAFVI
+882 AFRFSPDGRSLAFVI
-897 EDAGVDNVWI
+897 DDAGQDNIWM

-916 KLTDFNDGERIQDF
+916 NLTHFNDPENIQDF
-930 RWSPDGKTLALLRF
+930 RWSPDGKTLAMLRF
-944 HSVSDV
+944 SSVSDV
-950 ILLRDNSPSKDAH
+950 ILLRDTGNSSRAAQ